1 MPGWMQP
8 GPVPPETMA
17 KTAPTPALPADIRLM
32 NLTAALLAAIGVCVI
47 AALLLMWVA
56 RQPLFAV
63 KSIRIEGDLAHNS
76 ALTIRANA
84 APRLAGNF
92 FTMDLAA
99 GRRAFEAVPWV
110 RQAVVQRVWPN
121 RLRVQLEEHRAVA
134 LWAGGNDAS
143 DKLVN
148 SFGEVFEANLGDVED
163 DALPSLR
170 GPDAAA
176 AQMLTML
183 GRLQPV
189 LAPMETRIDALE
201 LSGRGSW
208 RVELDTGA
216 QIELGRGSDDEVI
229 ERTQRFVGTV
239 TQVTSRYQRPLQ
251 YADLRHNEGYAVR
264 LKGISTT
271 VEASGKPARK

>member
-1 MPGWMQP
+1 
-8 GPVPPETMA
+8 MA
-17 KTAPTPALPADIRLM
+17 KIATPTTLPADIRLM
-32 NLTAALLAAIGVCVI
+32 NVTAGLLAAIGVGAIVVV
-47 AALLLMWVA
+47 LLMWLM

-63 KSIRIEGDLAHNS
+63 QSIRIEGDLAHNS

-84 APRLAGNF
+84 APRLTGNF
-92 FTMDLAA
+92 FTLDLAA

-110 RQAVVQRVWPN
+110 RQALVQRVWPN
-121 RLRVQLEEHRAVA
+121 RLRVLLEEHRAAA
-134 LWAGGNDAS
+134 LWEGGGDAA

-163 DALPSLR
+163 EALPTLR
-170 GPDAAA
+170 GPEAAA

-183 GRLQPV
+183 RRLGPV
-189 LAPMETRIDALE
+189 LAPMEARIDALD

-208 RVELDTGA
+208 RVELDSGA
-216 QIELGRGSDDEVI
+216 EIELGRGSDDEVI
-229 ERTQRFVGTV
+229 ARAERFVSTV
-239 TQVTSRYQRPLQ
+239 TQVTSRYQRPVQ

-271 VEASGKPARK
+271 VDPSGKPARK